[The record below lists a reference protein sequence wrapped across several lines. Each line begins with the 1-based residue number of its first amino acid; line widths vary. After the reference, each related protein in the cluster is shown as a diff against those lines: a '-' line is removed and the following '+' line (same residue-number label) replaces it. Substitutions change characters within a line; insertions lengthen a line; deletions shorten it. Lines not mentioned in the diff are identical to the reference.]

1 MSYMDKFVKDENGIE
16 TIEFIGLVAVAAIL
30 IGVIVAIGTR
40 MNTTAGN
47 AKDSLNTSM
56 NQVDNMIQSS
66 GKSSAAEASNKLLGH

>member
-1 MSYMDKFVKDENGIE
+1 MNYVKSFIKSEGGIE

-30 IGVIVAIGTR
+30 IGVIVTIGTR

-47 AKDSLNTSM
+47 AKDSLSTSM
-56 NQVDNMIQSS
+56 DKVDGMIE